1 MSPESSINE
10 NQANSHPLDNTYI
23 QLQKEQQDLQHQEA
37 CLHAWNT
44 LQGDI
49 HQLHQLFVDFNKI
62 VDVNYLIYSYLLFF
76 ACIYDFL
83 FISLGSKRTS
93 EFSRK

>member
-10 NQANSHPLDNTYI
+10 DQANSHPLDNTYI

-44 LQGDI
+44 LQGD
-49 HQLHQLFVDFNKI
+49 DFNKI
-62 VDVNYLIYSYLLFF
+62 VDVNYLIY
-76 ACIYDFL
+76 
-83 FISLGSKRTS
+83 
-93 EFSRK
+93 